1 MMVLIFHSS
10 STKNRSV
17 NSVNA
22 LIRTTILILC
32 FFCSSFVVFSSSWA
46 SEIRSLEFSK
56 QHISSQLYYLNPARE
71 LQLLKKIL
79 LFERSWKSR
88 ADRELRIGIL
98 YNKSSSISSLAM
110 EDWLNLVNN
119 LDANECQLDGIP
131 LSLKEIELEPLS
143 LLEIELNKNRIQ
155 LLYISPM
162 ETKNDARILAEIARI
177 CRKLRIG
184 TFSAVPEYLDSGVAV
199 GFELKNI
206 KPTISINLDAARA
219 QGLDFS
225 SQFLRL
231 VKKTEKK

>member
-1 MMVLIFHSS
+1 
-10 STKNRSV
+10 
-17 NSVNA
+17 
-22 LIRTTILILC
+22 
-32 FFCSSFVVFSSSWA
+32 
-46 SEIRSLEFSK
+46 
-56 QHISSQLYYLNPARE
+56 
-71 LQLLKKIL
+71 
-79 LFERSWKSR
+79 
-88 ADRELRIGIL
+88 
-98 YNKSSSISSLAM
+98 M